1 MADEL
6 WVAGCLILII
16 EGLILAA
23 FPSAWQRMM
32 LQLATIDPKQ
42 LRTGG
47 IVAMV
52 IGLICLKLVKG

>member
-23 FPSAWQRMM
+23 IPSAWQRMM
-32 LQLATIDPKQ
+32 LQLASIDPKQ

-52 IGLICLKLVKG
+52 VGLICLKLVKG